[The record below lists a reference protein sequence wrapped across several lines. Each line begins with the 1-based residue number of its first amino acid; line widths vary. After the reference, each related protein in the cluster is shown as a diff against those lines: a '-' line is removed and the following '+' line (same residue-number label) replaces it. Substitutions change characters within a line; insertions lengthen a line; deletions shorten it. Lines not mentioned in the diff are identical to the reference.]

1 MAKFN
6 KANDNSSWRGC
17 RVRGLLMGVKI
28 CLATMEITE
37 VGLRKLAIDL
47 SQDPDIPFFGMYPKD
62 SICYYRDTFSS
73 IFVADLFR
81 IVRNWKHPRF

>member
-6 KANDNSSWRGC
+6 KANDNSSWRGFG
-17 RVRGLLMGVKI
+17 VRGLLMGVKI

-47 SQDPDIPFFGMYPKD
+47 SQDPDIPFFGMYSKD
-62 SICYYRDTFSS
+62 SICYYRDTFSTLS
-73 IFVADLFR
+73 IVSL
-81 IVRNWKHPRF
+81 VK